1 MSANRT
7 GDPFEVIR
15 ITRMLCRRLKPFN
28 VRVFRELEAFY
39 FRFALDGEGSCAG
52 GSLTKCR
59 LGCVRPSHLHPLAL
73 IHRPLLQLF
82 QVNSRKLRATI
93 KC

>member
-7 GDPFEVIR
+7 GDPFQVIR

-52 GSLTKCR
+52 GSLTKCSQDAGTLPSVHER
-59 LGCVRPSHLHPLAL
+59 CRVRPGT
-73 IHRPLLQLF
+73 RQLWS
-82 QVNSRKLRATI
+82 NRAA
-93 KC
+93 